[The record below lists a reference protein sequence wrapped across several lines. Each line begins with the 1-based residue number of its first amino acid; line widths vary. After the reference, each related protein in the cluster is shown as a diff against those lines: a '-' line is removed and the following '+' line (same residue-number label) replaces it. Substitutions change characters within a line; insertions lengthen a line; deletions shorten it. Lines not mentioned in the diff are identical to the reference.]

1 MYRFVKRKSR
11 EIVMKKTP
19 SNHYIDNDQFLAV
32 LVKYQKDVRRA
43 KRNKENK
50 PPIPNYIGECFMKI
64 AEHLSYRP
72 NFVNYSYRDEM
83 IADSI
88 ENCLMYFENFDP
100 KKSKNP
106 FAYFTQIV
114 YYAFIRRIS
123 KEKKQQYVKYKSLEN
138 SRIIEEITNEDLELL
153 GSELKSNIVKGQ
165 EIYANMAEFIE
176 NFEQTRKIKKEKMNK
191 KIGIEKFIEGDNNG

>member
-1 MYRFVKRKSR
+1 
-11 EIVMKKTP
+11 MKKTP
-19 SNHYIDNDQFLAV
+19 SNHYIDNNEFLAV

-72 NFVNYSYRDEM
+72 NFANYSYRDEM
-83 IADSI
+83 IADAI

-138 SRIIEEITNEDLELL
+138 SRIFDEITNEDLELL
-153 GSELKSNIVKGQ
+153 GSEIKSSIVKGH
-165 EIYANMAEFIE
+165 EIYDNMAEFIE
-176 NFEQTRKIKKEKMNK
+176 NFEQTRKIKKEKTNK
-191 KIGIEKFIEGDNNG
+191 KVGIEKFYEGDNNG

>member
-1 MYRFVKRKSR
+1 
-11 EIVMKKTP
+11 MKKKP
-19 SNHYIDNDQFLAV
+19 ANHYIDNSEFLEV
-32 LVKYQKDVRRA
+32 LIEYQKAVRKA
-43 KRNKENK
+43 KRNKEEK
-50 PPIPNYIGECFMKI
+50 PPIPNYIGECLMKI

-72 NFVNYSYRDEM
+72 NFANYSYRDEM
-83 IADSI
+83 IADAI

-138 SRIIEEITNEDLELL
+138 SRIFDDITGEDLELL
-153 GSELKSNIVKGQ
+153 GTELKSNIVKGQ
-165 EIYANMAEFIE
+165 EIYDNMAEFIE
-176 NFEQTRKIKKEKMNK
+176 NFEQTRKVKKEKTAK
-191 KIGIEKFIEGDNNG
+191 KIGIEKFYEGDTNG

>member
-1 MYRFVKRKSR
+1 
-11 EIVMKKTP
+11 MKKAP
-19 SNHYIDNDQFLAV
+19 SNHYVNNEEFLSV
-32 LVKYQKDVRRA
+32 LIKYQKAVRKA
-43 KRNKENK
+43 KRNKEEK

-72 NFVNYSYRDEM
+72 NFANYSYRDEM
-83 IADSI
+83 IADAI

-138 SRIIEEITNEDLELL
+138 SRIFDDITGEDLELL
-153 GSELKSNIVKGQ
+153 GTEIKSSIVKGQ
-165 EIYANMAEFIE
+165 EIYDNMAEFIE
-176 NFEQTRKIKKEKMNK
+176 NFEQSRKVKKEKSTK
-191 KIGIEKFIEGDNNG
+191 KTGIEKFYEGDTNG

>member
-1 MYRFVKRKSR
+1 
-11 EIVMKKTP
+11 MKPKKNT
-19 SNHYIDNDQFLAV
+19 SNHYVNNEEFLSV
-32 LVKYQKDVRRA
+32 LIKYQKAVRKA
-43 KRNKENK
+43 KRNKEPK
-50 PPIPNYIGECFMKI
+50 PPIPNYVGECFMKI

-72 NFVNYSYRDEM
+72 NFMNYSYRDEM
-83 IADSI
+83 IADAI

-138 SRIIEEITNEDLELL
+138 SRIFDEITGEDLELL
-153 GSELKSNIVKGQ
+153 GNEIKSNIVKGQ
-165 EIYANMAEFIE
+165 EIYDNMAEFIE
-176 NFEQTRKIKKEKMNK
+176 NFEQSRKIKKEKTTK
-191 KIGIEKFIEGDNNG
+191 KVGIEKFYEGDTNNG

>member
-1 MYRFVKRKSR
+1 MKST
-11 EIVMKKTP
+11 E
-19 SNHYIDNDQFLAV
+19 
-32 LVKYQKDVRRA
+32 KDGV
-43 KRNKENK
+43 EK
-50 PPIPNYIGECFMKI
+50 PRVTEYIGECIYKI
-64 AEHLSYRP
+64 ATRLSTKP
-72 NFVNYSYRDEM
+72 NFINYSYRDEM
-83 IADSI
+83 IADAI

-138 SRIIEEITNEDLELL
+138 SRIFDEITGEDLELL

-165 EIYANMAEFIE
+165 EIYDNMAEFIE
-176 NFEQTRKIKKEKMNK
+176 NFEQTRKVKKEKSSK
-191 KIGIEKFIEGDNNG
+191 KVGIEKFYEGDTNG

>member
-1 MYRFVKRKSR
+1 
-11 EIVMKKTP
+11 MKKTP
-19 SNHYIDNDQFLAV
+19 SNHYIDNNEFLAV

-64 AEHLSYRP
+64 AEHLSYRT
-72 NFVNYSYRDEM
+72 NFANYSYRDEM
-83 IADSI
+83 IADAI

-138 SRIIEEITNEDLELL
+138 SRIFDEITGEDLELL
-153 GSELKSNIVKGQ
+153 GSELKSSVIKGQ
-165 EIYANMAEFIE
+165 EIYDNMAEFIE
-176 NFEQTRKIKKEKMNK
+176 NFEQTRKVKKEKSSK
-191 KIGIEKFIEGDNNG
+191 KVGIEKFYEGDTNG

>member
-1 MYRFVKRKSR
+1 
-11 EIVMKKTP
+11 MKKT
-19 SNHYIDNDQFLAV
+19 SNHYIDNSQFLAV

-43 KRNKENK
+43 KRKKESK

-64 AEHLSYRP
+64 AEHLSYSP
-72 NFVNYSYRDEM
+72 NFGNYSYRDEM
-83 IADSI
+83 ISDAI

-114 YYAFIRRIS
+114 YYAFIRRIT

-138 SRIIEEITNEDLELL
+138 SRIFDEITVEDLDLL
-153 GSELKSNIVKGQ
+153 SSENKSNMPKPQ
-165 EIYANMAEFIE
+165 EMYANMSEFIE
-176 NFEQTRKIKKEKMNK
+176 NFEKSKKMKKEKSSK
-191 KIGIEKFIEGDNNG
+191 KVGIEKFYEGDTNG